1 MRGFIAIAIKSKMQE
16 VAVFFNFTEAHV
28 FGAVGLEGAALFDLF
43 EIAQAGCLPAFAN
56 GEASTSQG
64 LSAVI

>member
-1 MRGFIAIAIKSKMQE
+1 MRGFIAIALKSEMQE
-16 VAVFFNFTEAHV
+16 IAGLFNFAEAYV

-56 GEASTSQG
+56 GDASTSQG